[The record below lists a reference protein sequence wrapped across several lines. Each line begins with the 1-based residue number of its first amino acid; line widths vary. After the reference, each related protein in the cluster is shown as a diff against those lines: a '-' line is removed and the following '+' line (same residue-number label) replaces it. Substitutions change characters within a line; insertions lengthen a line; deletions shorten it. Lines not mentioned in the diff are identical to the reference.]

1 MKLLMCQTP
10 AEELVAD
17 LFREWSKP
25 EHGGIENVIV
35 LALTRK
41 GEPVL
46 GALNSSDT
54 STLSDLLS
62 FAQGY
67 IQGKNEAIEN
77 AIFEAIAND
86 FIIEDGSEDY
96 DELGE

>member
-1 MKLLMCQTP
+1 MCQTP

-17 LFREWSKP
+17 LFQEWSKP

-35 LALTRK
+35 LALTGK

-54 STLSDLLS
+54 DSLEYLLS

-67 IQGKNEAIEN
+67 VQGRNEAVTN

-86 FIIEDGSEDY
+86 LIDEEEPEDE
-96 DELGE
+96 E